1 MEELLGK
8 KATKEKRP
16 QLFMSKEIGE
26 KLHKEKIL
34 EDDIIDV
41 IDFCERT
48 GRKILIPELDHF
60 IGYCEIGHMT
70 CWAEY
75 SPENGGYRIHN
86 AYSHRMKIELE
97 EVWHGR
103 KQKVDM

>member
-75 SPENGGYRIHN
+75 SPENGGHRIHN